1 MGKAHLVGCLKGE
14 VGGGRP
20 DCCRG
25 SRKEYVDQRSQMPQ
39 PAFIQPLS
47 TDGSV
52 SGLAAA
58 AHDHILPERLTLW
71 EVPGSWQQLWTDSY
85 L

>member
-1 MGKAHLVGCLKGE
+1 
-14 VGGGRP
+14 
-20 DCCRG
+20 
-25 SRKEYVDQRSQMPQ
+25 MPR

-52 SGLAAA
+52 SGPAAA